1 MVNLSRL
8 LIISVL
14 AERFDLFEISASDL
28 EGIRRT
34 KAEWLD
40 RFSLELIVYYSNRQ
54 GDQGIEVSMF

>member
-1 MVNLSRL
+1 M
-8 LIISVL
+8 L

-28 EGIRRT
+28 KGIRRT

-54 GDQGIEVSMF
+54 GDQGIEASIF